1 MKQHKTK
8 EFWHQKFGL
17 VNRALKDNNESFYVG
32 ALTILMMMKHK
43 GKNLT
48 DYNKDCKSFKDFKDS
63 TASRLSMSIYDE
75 FDGEPYFSEILADW
89 TREDYLRAVRI
100 ADQVKEML
108 LDANMDIIQYPNDF
122 MSKNGKTFLDSF
134 KSYTKVIQDKEEAE
148 ELVYSTVRINP
159 KTRIYSQIETL
170 KRIIEEERVELSSE
184 NIGVIELGKQTYN
197 EQKDS
202 VAKQNEIAQ
211 RNRMMQEKEDTIII
225 WN

>member
-1 MKQHKTK
+1 
-8 EFWHQKFGL
+8 
-17 VNRALKDNNESFYVG
+17 
-32 ALTILMMMKHK
+32 
-43 GKNLT
+43 
-48 DYNKDCKSFKDFKDS
+48 
-63 TASRLSMSIYDE
+63 
-75 FDGEPYFSEILADW
+75 
-89 TREDYLRAVRI
+89 
-100 ADQVKEML
+100 
-108 LDANMDIIQYPNDF
+108 

-197 EQKDS
+197 EQKDA